1 MAQHSHDQGP
11 KVVAQSCSGLCAI
24 DDGCEHTQEEGSH
37 QEQPEAEDIV
47 AETIIGG
54 PSEGGRWRFVAG
66 RGRLGTISSGPWLR
80 RQWQRTTQETVKED

>member
-37 QEQPEAEDIV
+37 QGQAEAEDIV
-47 AETIIGG
+47 DETIIGG
-54 PSEGGRWRFVAG
+54 CGGKADTSQVG
-66 RGRLGTISSGPWLR
+66 
-80 RQWQRTTQETVKED
+80 